1 MNMKLI
7 SKIQTPLLCACIS
20 LLAVFGSSAYAQ
32 KNTGYETPPI
42 RRASDILPAYLIK
55 GENFTVNDKVGWKEG
70 LHEFTVESDFGSFEV
85 WGEPML
91 RVRLREVEAMNTL
104 RNTSSAS
111 AGTAAAA
118 RQMGSSFKAMGSA
131 FRHPVKTAQGVPE
144 GVKRLFKS
152 TKYDVNEVAK
162 TGKAAKQSAGE
173 NASAE
178 QQAAAVQKAGAKVGR
193 SLAGINSA
201 YRKWAEYV
209 GVNPYTTNTALR
221 AELDRLAKVEAG
233 AKIGTK
239 IFVPSLVPEELKLVS
254 DISKTAYHKDWRE
267 IIEHNKKSLDTL
279 GVPAE
284 VKILYLENP
293 YINLTLSTLLIELL
307 LQMDGVEQRNIV
319 IQQAGLL
326 KTDAEAVFF
335 AECLMMAEW
344 FHEHMNPATR
354 MLGGT
359 LIPVILTNDG
369 RVVAFSASDFEY
381 WTKNVAAISRDFNN
395 QYVNVSRKREI
406 WVADQVSS
414 GFVSGVSDLGWSVRS
429 DLRAKVLPEVPWG
442 LQDEG

>member
-1 MNMKLI
+1 MNLI
-7 SKIQTPLLCACIS
+7 SKIQTPLICASIF
-20 LLAVFGSSAYAQ
+20 LLAVAGSSAWAQ
-32 KNTGYETPPI
+32 KNSGFETPPI
-42 RRASDILPAYLIK
+42 RSASDILPAYLIQ
-55 GENFTVNDKVGWKEG
+55 GESFKVNDKVRWKEG
-70 LHEFTVESDFGSFEV
+70 LHEFTVESEYGSFEV

-104 RNTSSAS
+104 RKISSTSV
-111 AGTAAAA
+111 GTAAAA
-118 RQMGSSFKAMGSA
+118 KQVGSSIKSLGTA

-152 TKYDVNEVAK
+152 TKYDIDEVAK
-162 TGKAAKQSAGE
+162 TGKAAKQSAGG
-173 NASAE
+173 NASAG

-193 SLAGINSA
+193 SLAGVNSA

-209 GVNPYTTNTALR
+209 GVNPYTTNTALY

-239 IFVPSLVPEELKLVS
+239 IFVPSIIPEELKLVR

-267 IIEHNKKSLDTL
+267 IIEHNKASLVTL
-279 GVPAE
+279 GVSE
-284 VKILYLENP
+284 DVKARYQENP
-293 YINLTLSTLLIELL
+293 HINLTLSTLVIELL
-307 LQMDGVEQRNIV
+307 LRMEGVEHRDIV
-319 IQQAGLL
+319 IQQASLL

-335 AECLMMAEW
+335 VECLMMAEW

-359 LIPVILTNDG
+359 LIPVILTQDG

-381 WTKNVAAISRDFNN
+381 WTKKVATISSDFNN

-414 GFVSGVSDLGWSVRS
+414 GFVSGVSHLGWSVRS
-429 DLRAKVLPEVPWG
+429 DLRARVLPEVPWG